1 MAVWKLKTLNGH
13 SSVIKQATAINFTPW
28 DPSRQRASFWL
39 KRSCLTRG
47 IQRCQIHRSKSL
59 NNGVMAVWNFK
70 TLNGHSSVIKEA
82 TAINFTPLDSSRQRA
97 SFQIKIFAKFAK
109 KIFFLIFED
118 FWFKRSCLTRGIQR
132 CQIHRSGHSSVI
144 KQATAINFTP
154 LDSSRQRASF
164 QIKIFAKFAKKI
176 FFLIFEDFCLKRS
189 CLTRGIQRCQ
199 IHRRKS
205 LNNGVMAVWNFKT
218 LNGHSSVMKE
228 ATAINFTP
236 LDSSRQ
242 RASFQIKFFAKFA
255 KKYFF

>member
-1 MAVWKLKTLNGH
+1 LD
-13 SSVIKQATAINFTPW
+13 FF
-28 DPSRQRASFWL
+28 RQRASFQIKIFAKFAKKFFFLIFEDFWL
-39 KRSCLTRG
+39 KKSCLTRG

-109 KIFFLIFED
+109 KIFFWIFED
-118 FWFKRSCLTRGIQR
+118 FWF
-132 CQIHRSGHSSVI
+132 
-144 KQATAINFTP
+144 
-154 LDSSRQRASF
+154 
-164 QIKIFAKFAKKI
+164 
-176 FFLIFEDFCLKRS
+176 KRS

-205 LNNGVMAVWNFKT
+205 LNNGVMAVWKLKT
-218 LNGHSSVMKE
+218 LNGHSSVIKQ

-236 LDSSRQ
+236 LDPSRQ
-242 RASFQIKFFAKFA
+242 RASFQIKIFAKFA
-255 KKYFF
+255 KKMFF